1 MAWVL
6 PASLG
11 QAGFVCCPTAG
22 LFYSPLPPPP
32 QFLLCPSPLIE
43 CFREAGQ
50 NVFIQNLFSWQPILA
65 TSKEKLNKKILSFF
79 WDTFSLSKL
88 EAELL
93 SPSWGQLSDC
103 FFHFLLYLLSLLPSF
118 SVPLPH
124 LFFPY
129 LSVEKLPK
137 RSRESRLLWRLLS
150 KLSVFHSKN
159 NWMFCNLPS
168 PNN

>member
-11 QAGFVCCPTAG
+11 QAGSVCCPAAG
-22 LFYSPLPPPP
+22 LFSFFFPP

-43 CFREAGQ
+43 CFRKAGQ
-50 NVFIQNLFSWQPILA
+50 NIFIQNLFSWQPILA
-65 TSKEKLNKKILSFF
+65 TSMEKLNKKILSFF

-93 SPSWGQLSDC
+93 SPSWGGLFWL
-103 FFHFLLYLLSLLPSF
+103 FFPFLLYLLSLLPSL
-118 SVPLPH
+118 SVPLPY

-137 RSRESRLLWRLLS
+137 RSRESRLLWRLPLQVEWFS
-150 KLSVFHSKN
+150 FKK
-159 NWMFCNLPS
+159 
-168 PNN
+168 